1 MKFVLEVLFYSLY
14 KSQFRYVKKDTEAL
28 TVFFISFCLSLNFYF
43 IPLLIFEQNS
53 ISIDYS
59 KAMFISII
67 ILLFILNYIFF
78 EKDNHYRVVVQKF
91 RQYNNQKIFNLIGV
105 IFPMISFSLLFLY
118 IDLSIS
124 TISIVFGIYILFE
137 ILGIYFGNEWK
148 K

>member
-1 MKFVLEVLFYSLY
+1 MKFILEVLFYSLY
-14 KSQFRYVKKDTEAL
+14 KSQFRYVKKDTETL

-53 ISIDYS
+53 ISINYS
-59 KAMFISII
+59 KFMFISII

-78 EKDNHYRVVVQKF
+78 EKENHHRKIVQKF
-91 RQYNNQKIFNLIGV
+91 RQYDNQKIFNLIGV
-105 IFPMISFSLLFLY
+105 IFPIISFLPLLLY

-124 TISIVFGIYILFE
+124 TILIVFGIYILFE